1 MGDYRIIYSVDDDRV
16 VDPSVE
22 GLEGFKLT
30 PYFERRVVNDPVRRR
45 RVLPY
50 VADAVNDPEETMT
63 QPDGKVRYWRYV
75 PELEHHIRVVT
86 TADGAL
92 FNAHEDSA
100 YTRRQRRQ

>member
-1 MGDYRIIYSVDDDRV
+1 
-16 VDPSVE
+16 VE
-22 GLEGFKLT
+22 GLEGFELT
-30 PYFERRVVNDPVRRR
+30 PYFERRVVNDPERWR

>member
-1 MGDYRIIYSVDDDRV
+1 M
-16 VDPSVE
+16 E
-22 GLEGFKLT
+22 GLEGFELA
-30 PYFERRVVNDPVRRR
+30 PYFERRVVDDPERRR

-50 VADAVNDPEETMT
+50 VADVVNHPEETMT

-75 PELEHHIRVVT
+75 PELGHHIRVVT
-86 TADGAL
+86 TPDGAL

>member
-1 MGDYRIIYSVDDDRV
+1 
-16 VDPSVE
+16 VE

-30 PYFERRVVNDPVRRR
+30 PYFERRVVNDPERRR

-75 PELEHHIRVVT
+75 PDLQHHIRVVT
-86 TADGAL
+86 HCGRSAVQCARRLGV
-92 FNAHEDSA
+92 HEKA
-100 YTRRQRRQ
+100 EEAVT

>member
-1 MGDYRIIYSVDDDRV
+1 M
-16 VDPSVE
+16 E
-22 GLEGFKLT
+22 GLEGFELT
-30 PYFERRVVNDPVRRR
+30 PYFEKRVVSDPERRS
-45 RVLPY
+45 RVLPH
-50 VADAVNDPEETMT
+50 VAGVVNDPEETMT